1 MNIEEFIPDDR
12 YISIRDLQDLTGL
25 CNRKAR
31 DEISR
36 LKKHRAILSSSKRKG
51 YRKCK
56 PIEQMKKCEMEAEM
70 TELNEC
76 LAEYSHRIKDLRK
89 SMRKLVARKKVL
101 EKYIENN

>member
-12 YISIRDLQDLTGL
+12 YISIRELQDLTGL

-56 PIEQMKKCEMEAEM
+56 PIEQMKQCEMEAEM
-70 TELNEC
+70 TELNENKAKQWC
-76 LAEYSHRIKDLRK
+76 FN
-89 SMRKLVARKKVL
+89 
-101 EKYIENN
+101 KYIYRTTYVL